1 MSNTPRATGDDAQP
15 VTELPRLLRLP
26 QVAEL
31 GQVSLWTVRAE
42 IARGNLVAKRIGR
55 CLRVTTDDYCRWVA
69 GR

>member
-15 VTELPRLLRLP
+15 VAELPRLLRLP

-42 IARGNLVAKRIGR
+42 IARGNLVARRIGR
-55 CLRVTTDDYCRWVA
+55 CLRVTTDDYRRWVA